1 MSAWLYIHD
10 QWHRSTFIST
20 DKYEDEIEE
29 NVCMIRVDIRCY
41 SLVINVHDYHLDQI
55 KWHLSTWENIRAE
68 PCFLDVVTNAIA
80 VYFFHLLFI

>member
-1 MSAWLYIHD
+1 MIHVCVAIYIYMTL
-10 QWHRSTFIST
+10 WHRSTFIST

-55 KWHLSTWENIRAE
+55 KWHLST
-68 PCFLDVVTNAIA
+68 
-80 VYFFHLLFI
+80 